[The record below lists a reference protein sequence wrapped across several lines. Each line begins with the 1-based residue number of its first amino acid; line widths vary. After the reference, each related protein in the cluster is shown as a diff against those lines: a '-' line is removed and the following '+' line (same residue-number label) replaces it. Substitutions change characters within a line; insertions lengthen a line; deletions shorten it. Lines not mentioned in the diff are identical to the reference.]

1 MNSDVVTLGNCGC
14 GGACAGHKG
23 FTIDTPVSKGLGA
36 ALPVVKAMGHVMG
49 IKGLSAVQPGASAGP
64 YISRVSNLANLTT
77 AMLLQLPPEKREAA
91 LTEIGGFNWTND
103 VLRAVQNNPN
113 KGDVTDGLRSS
124 LALHFLVGIVDAETG
139 KNTLNARAYLGFL
152 RLFKDAQDGKFKVA
166 VAVIPM
172 GLGAL
177 GAPPPPARD
186 ETAMA
191 DDHAWC
197 EANKD
202 KSFPAAELSKCKRC
216 PTPAGA
222 FNSAKNSYNYAEWY
236 GAYLCKKPAPYEE
249 AGRVARGMS
258 ANWRPPV
265 ANPAASYPAP
275 PDKQAIDF
283 TKWKELCYTGN
294 TLDRAAGVRALFQL
308 VFGRSPNNTEV
319 EYYGAMK
326 WCVRKDGSDAA
337 TMRLEMEK
345 VRTAIIEKRAT
356 NTTPSADS
364 GVVNAASFTA
374 RQTVIEQGVTAVQ
387 QAAENAFSFVGKTA
401 DFIINSV
408 CGAFKQV
415 FGPVVGGAICE
426 IVTLLINSYASLAQA
441 LVVIAQEALGGV
453 LDSLK
458 FMAQGKWQ
466 EAMLALL
473 KAVGRML
480 FMLSAPLSVPLLM
493 GSGLDRA
500 AAFADLKA
508 KADRVTNKNPLFP
521 VTLVLAIVQL
531 VGGPTLPT
539 ITGITLSISPMI
551 AVFVAPPLLQN
562 ATVKQLSG
570 IANLDTMETALENI
584 IKMFVVIVQG
594 IMNVKDMLGKLKGQM
609 QAVMERR
616 LGKGAAGVV
625 ELITNTVRAFEGGFK
640 SVQDAITK
648 FQFQQV
654 TAAAVQLLNTIPL
667 MLAAFVGPEEMAAG
681 AVPSITD
688 WMSANEAAGRTVDQ
702 QQAALREASLQF
714 LRKLPFPQAMLVAVD
729 ASMEQ
734 NDLNERAKMVAQIVG
749 RTYKQSAGGFT
760 NTFIPAFKAELLKV
774 N

>member
-1 MNSDVVTLGNCGC
+1 MRAEVATLGNCGC
-14 GGACAGHKG
+14 GCGTSACADGKR
-23 FTIDTPVSKGLGA
+23 FTIDTPVARGLGTS
-36 ALPVVKAMGHVMG
+36 LPVVKALGHVMG
-49 IKGLSAVQPGASAGP
+49 IKGLADAQPGSSAGP

-77 AMLLQLPPEKREAA
+77 VMLLQLPPEKREDT
-91 LTEIGGFNWTND
+91 LTKVGGFNWTND
-103 VLRAVQNNPN
+103 VLRVVQNNPN
-113 KGDVTDGLRSS
+113 KSSPTEGLRNS
-124 LALHFLVGIVDAETG
+124 LALHFLVGIVDAESG
-139 KNTLNARAYLGFL
+139 KDTPNARAYLGFL
-152 RLFKDAQDGKFKVA
+152 RLFKDAQDGKSKMA
-166 VAVIPM
+166 VAVIPL

-177 GAPPPPARD
+177 GAPPPPGKD

-191 DDHAWC
+191 DDHTWC

-202 KSFPAAELSKCKRC
+202 KAFPASELNKCKRC
-216 PTPAGA
+216 PTPAGLP
-222 FNSAKNSYNYAEWY
+222 NSQKNGWNYAEWY
-236 GAYLCKKPAPYEE
+236 GAYLCKKPGPQEE
-249 AGRVARGMS
+249 TGRRARGMTH
-258 ANWRPPV
+258 NWRPAV
-265 ANPAASYPAP
+265 NYPAP
-275 PDKQAIDF
+275 PDKSSINTGLF
-283 TKWKELCYTGN
+283 KELCTTGN
-294 TLDRAAGVRALFQL
+294 IPDRILGVKAVFRN
-308 VFGRSPNNTEV
+308 VFGREANNTEV
-319 EYYGAMK
+319 EYYGSMK
-326 WCVRKDGSDAA
+326 WCVDKMGTIDGAR

-345 VRTAIIEKRAT
+345 VRTAIVEKRT
-356 NTTPSADS
+356 SNTTPKADS
-364 GVVNAASFTA
+364 GIVNPDSFGE
-374 RQTVIEQGVTAVQ
+374 RKNVVQ
-387 QAAENAFSFVGKTA
+387 QAAEDAFSFVGKSA

-415 FGPVVGGAICE
+415 FGPLVGGAICD
-426 IVTLLINSYASLAQA
+426 IVTVLINSYASLAQA
-441 LVVIAQEALGGV
+441 LVVIVQEAFTGI

-458 FMAQGKWQ
+458 FMSQGKWQ

-480 FMLSAPLSVPLLM
+480 FMLSAPVSVPLLM
-493 GSGLDRA
+493 GAGKDRA

-521 VTLVLAIVQL
+521 VTLVIAIVQL
-531 VGGPTLPT
+531 IGGPTLPT

-570 IANLDTMETALENI
+570 IVSLDLMETAIENI

-594 IMNVKDMLGKLKGQM
+594 IMNVKDMLGKLKGQL

-616 LGKGAAGVV
+616 LGRGAAGVAETV
-625 ELITNTVRAFEGGFK
+625 VNTVRAFESGFQ
-640 SVQDAITK
+640 SVQNAITK

-688 WMSANEAAGRTVDQ
+688 WMAANEAAGRSVDQ

-729 ASMEQ
+729 VTMEQ
-734 NDLNERAKMVAQIVG
+734 QDLNERAKMVAQIVG

-760 NTFIPAFKAELLKV
+760 NTFIPAFKAELVKV